1 MYMLPVARV
10 RLGGLGQDEFPWY
23 EEPYEPTILEPSS
36 VYPEYVP
43 APAPTPSA
51 GGGTDWTGIIGTAI
65 RTWGSVEQTQ
75 AQAEAQRRLTPYTTR
90 PLPTVQRYPGYS
102 PFPGSAGGSAFMGMT
117 GTTWIMLLALG
128 AGAYFLMQRR

>member
-1 MYMLPVARV
+1 MYVLPVARV
-10 RLGGLGQDEFPWY
+10 RLGGLGQDDFFDLESVYNEYPVY
-23 EEPYEPTILEPSS
+23 EEPIYA
-36 VYPEYVP
+36 P
-43 APAPTPSA
+43 APAPATVPSA
-51 GGGTDWTGIIGTAI
+51 GGGSDWTGMISTAI

-117 GTTWIMLLALG
+117 GTTWLILAALG
-128 AGAYFLMQRR
+128 VGAYYLMKR